1 MPNETHC
8 MWWQLGAQQQVC
20 IALSESQLRVD
31 SKRQRIDVARGCLG
45 VTLRLQCPHNRTQ
58 QPCAG
63 ADTSGA
69 DTSGTYAL

>member
-20 IALSESQLRVD
+20 IALTEGQLRVD
-31 SKRQRIDVARGCLG
+31 SERQRIDVARGSLG
-45 VTLRLQCPHNRTQ
+45 VTLCLQGPHNCAQ

-63 ADTSGA
+63 ADTSG
-69 DTSGTYAL
+69 THAL